1 MTGVSDKS
9 KPYKEKGLRGDL
21 SLCHFWHTN
30 IGGGQGVGAD
40 VCMGGGG
47 GGGAKPN
54 KSVRLFSH
62 TTAVVVLLFL
72 QCVLSGGRLDYIAF
86 RRIL

>member
-9 KPYKEKGLRGDL
+9 KPYKEKVLRGDL

-30 IGGGQGVGAD
+30 IGGVRVWGQMCVW
-40 VCMGGGG
+40 V
-47 GGGAKPN
+47 AKPN

>member
-1 MTGVSDKS
+1 M
-9 KPYKEKGLRGDL
+9 
-21 SLCHFWHTN
+21 
-30 IGGGQGVGAD
+30 GAD